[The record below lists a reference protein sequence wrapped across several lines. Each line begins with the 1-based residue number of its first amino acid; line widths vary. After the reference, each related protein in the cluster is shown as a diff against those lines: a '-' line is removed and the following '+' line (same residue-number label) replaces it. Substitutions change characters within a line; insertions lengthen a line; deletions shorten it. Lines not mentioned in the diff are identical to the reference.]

1 MAMLNINIYL
11 LSIIVFII
19 TFTFTYASTTS
30 EAAAEAAAAEAAE
43 IASSSNTKTLRI
55 HGGWD
60 TTEDRYSYAQ
70 VSLRYKSE
78 GHQCGGSLIAPDVVL
93 TASHCSGSFDKIVIG
108 KHETNDITDLS
119 ETFVSTLELIH
130 PDYDEDTTR
139 YDTMLIFLNSTS
151 TMGRPVRVN
160 NNDQLPRHGS
170 MVTVIGWG
178 YNDAWDLPDV
188 LQETSVRYSQNSQ
201 CDDLIDEDGITLNG
215 DLFGDM
221 MCAGSDGRDSCYGD
235 SGSPLI
241 LTGNTE
247 DEDVQ
252 VGLVSWG
259 YECAGHLPG
268 VYSRLSYYNNYEFLE
283 SRVCMLSVQPPDYMN
298 CEKWT
303 TKPPTNL
310 PTIGP
315 TQYPTVSPTTIK
327 PTAVPTQQ
335 LGLTAAP
342 AALITT
348 TTTTTTNTPADVP
361 APAENIPATPTNTE
375 SASPTSTLNG
385 FLEGTASIQ
394 VSKTMDVVQQQGIT
408 TISSANASD
417 KSSSADTA
425 FCSTILSSYPTV
437 TGAMIFGTTSWIC
450 ILTLL

>member
-19 TFTFTYASTTS
+19 AFTFTYASTTS
-30 EAAAEAAAAEAAE
+30 EAAAAE
-43 IASSSNTKTLRI
+43 ASSSSKKTLRI

-60 TTEDRYSYAQ
+60 TSEDRYSYAQ
-70 VSLRYKSE
+70 VSLTYKSQ

-93 TASHCSGSFDKIVIG
+93 TASHCSGSFDNIVIG

-119 ETFVSTLELIH
+119 ETFVSKLELMH
-130 PDYDEDTTR
+130 PDYDEVTTR

-151 TMGRPVRVN
+151 TMGRPVRIN
-160 NNDQLPRHGS
+160 NNDQLPIHGS
-170 MVTVIGWG
+170 MLTVIGWG
-178 YNDAWDLPDV
+178 YNDDWDLPDV
-188 LQETSVRYSQNSQ
+188 LQETKVQYSQNSQ
-201 CDDLIDEDGITLNG
+201 CDDLIDEDGITLDG

-221 MCAGSDGRDSCYGD
+221 MCAGSEGRDSCYGD

-241 LTGNTE
+241 LTGGTE
-247 DEDVQ
+247 DEDIQ
-252 VGLVSWG
+252 IGLVSWG

-283 SRVCMLSVQPPDYMN
+283 KQVCLLSVQPPDYMN

-327 PTAVPTQQ
+327 PTAVPAQG
-335 LGLTAAP
+335 LGVTAAP
-342 AALITT
+342 ATPI
-348 TTTTTTNTPADVP
+348 TTTTTTNTPVAV
-361 APAENIPATPTNTE
+361 PAENVPATPTNTE
-375 SASPTSTLNG
+375 SASPTTTLKA
-385 FLEGTASIQ
+385 FLEGTASIP
-394 VSKTMDVVQQQGIT
+394 VSKTMDVVQQQGT
-408 TISSANASD
+408 TTSSANAFD
-417 KSSSADTA
+417 ESSSADAA
-425 FCSTILSSYPTV
+425 FCSTILSSYATV
-437 TGAMIFGTTSWIC
+437 TGAVIFGTTSWIC